1 MSAQTAEAVLTELIA
16 RPDAVTGPLR
26 AHGPVATR
34 RRWTRALVLP
44 AILGVALV
52 VAAIFMPVPVWV
64 WPVWVVLTVC
74 CALLAADRSRSLGHR
89 VDAGWLVARAGSLER
104 RRDCIAAAGI
114 IGWTVRQTFLQR
126 RAGVATLIAAA
137 AAGLKSYQ
145 VIDVPAELAWTIAAT
160 ASPWVADNEWVT
172 CGRARLALKYPPF
185 SRHHGCRW
193 GAVRHRWRPGDLVET
208 HPRRGRDAAS
218 AGGQPDC
225 ALVSDQHHHPHR
237 VQIAELLT
245 DAGMAVT
252 ADEVITAAVLT
263 AEYVRSRYPDAR
275 CFLVNSG
282 QIAED
287 MPGINIVYSSE
298 FDDGTVPYTPD
309 VVLLGGAGSE
319 YNHLTLSRV
328 YDWMAQG
335 VPVVAMHRSTSWNTT
350 EGLRID
356 TGMYLIGMEETS
368 AARPPPSASLRRKG
382 SSPREPIGVD
392 PDEMYMI
399 GDDLNNDVLAAQVTG
414 MIGVLVRTGKF
425 RQDTLDR
432 WAADE
437 FAMQPNHVIDSV
449 ADLPEL
455 LRALAVR

>member
-1 MSAQTAEAVLTELIA
+1 M
-16 RPDAVTGPLR
+16 
-26 AHGPVATR
+26 
-34 RRWTRALVLP
+34 
-44 AILGVALV
+44 
-52 VAAIFMPVPVWV
+52 
-64 WPVWVVLTVC
+64 
-74 CALLAADRSRSLGHR
+74 LAADRARALGHR
-89 VDAGWLVARAGSLER
+89 VDDGWLVARAGSLER

-126 RAGVATLIAAA
+126 RAGVATLIAAT
-137 AAGLKSYQ
+137 AAGVKRYQ
-145 VIDVPAELAWTIAAT
+145 VIDVPAELAWAIAADG
-160 ASPWVADNEWVT
+160 VALGGRQRVGALAN
-172 CGRARLALKYPPF
+172 RARLALNRLPF
-185 SRHHGCRW
+185 TVGSMAVGGVLFDIDGVLVTSW
-193 GAVRHRWRPGDLVET
+193 EPIAGAAET
-208 HPRRGRDAAS
+208 LRVLADNQIARSYLTNTTTRT
-218 AGGQPDC
+218 
-225 ALVSDQHHHPHR
+225 R

-245 DAGMAVT
+245 DAGMDVA

-287 MPGINIVYSSE
+287 MPGIDIVYASE
-298 FDDGTVPYTPD
+298 
-309 VVLLGGAGSE
+309 LRRRRGARNPGCDPARRRGPE
-319 YNHLTLSRV
+319 YDHLTLSRV

-368 AARPPPSASLRRKG
+368 GRKATAVGKPAPAGFLAAASRL
-382 SSPREPIGVD
+382 GVD

-399 GDDLNNDVLAAQVTG
+399 GDDLNNDVLAAQVVG

-449 ADLPEL
+449 ADLPDL
-455 LRALAVR
+455 LGL